1 MSMTSHP
8 LAFGTIEHT
17 ERAGELTAPQRATHY
32 MQWHL
37 AAYGAPAPHDEVL
50 AQLRARHGMT
60 KRRAENLLNSMAG
73 NGQITKQ
80 GEGWSAATGV

>member
-1 MSMTSHP
+1 MT
-8 LAFGTIEHT
+8 TDT
-17 ERAGELTAPQRATHY
+17 MTAPQRATHY